1 MSCPKFLSFSLSH
14 HLLTDQDLWQ
24 AKKEAIKFLEE
35 KILVCR
41 LPLCWV
47 LCWFWRKWKNE
58 IWSAREYV
66 HVWLCRNVNYC
77 SFSRVFSWNLD
88 RTNYRRSSYCET
100 VAADRQ
106 FGRGTVSNR
115 VAVLLKTVVTNEFF
129 KKKIVKYSLVAWL
142 AYNVFTKRTQDWWI
156 IAHDHSKI
164 NDWPAIL
171 IRMRAAD
178 FEDFFSFSKWIALVI
193 AMWNIL
199 YWLHALD
206 I

>member
-1 MSCPKFLSFSLSH
+1 MTHPWIRYPKENHIFSFPTLSRGMSCPKFLSFSLSH

-41 LPLCWV
+41 LLLCWV
-47 LCWFWRKWKNE
+47 VCWFWRKWKNE

-129 KKKIVKYSLVAWL
+129 KRKFVKYSLVA
-142 AYNVFTKRTQDWWI
+142 
-156 IAHDHSKI
+156 
-164 NDWPAIL
+164 
-171 IRMRAAD
+171 
-178 FEDFFSFSKWIALVI
+178 
-193 AMWNIL
+193 
-199 YWLHALD
+199 
-206 I
+206 